1 MANLITSGRFL
12 LLFLL
17 VAMAYFAPPKAQLL
31 NPALLIVI
39 IALDGLDG
47 YVARKRGETS
57 VFGSV
62 YDIIVDRVVENVL
75 WVVLADLDLV
85 PVWVAIV
92 FITRGLMVDTIRSH
106 AATHGESA
114 FGMMRSPVGRFL
126 VAGRFMRGF
135 YGTVKAIAF
144 GWILAFQ
151 PVPALWPAFWTEWSA
166 LIQSITATL
175 VYVSVAV
182 CVLRG
187 VPVLVE
193 FYLSQLSAR
202 KPHASGG
209 PR

>member
-17 VAMAYFAPPKAQLL
+17 VAMAYFAPPAAQLF
-31 NPALLIVI
+31 NPLLLIVI
-39 IALDGLDG
+39 IVLDGVDG
-47 YVARKRGETS
+47 YVARKRNETS

-92 FITRGLMVDTIRSH
+92 FITRGLMVDTVRSH
-106 AATHGESA
+106 AASEGESA
-114 FGMMRSPVGRFL
+114 FGMMRTPLGRFL
-126 VAGRFMRGF
+126 VAGRFMRGV
-135 YGTVKAIAF
+135 YGTVKAFAF

-151 PVPALWPAFWTEWSA
+151 PVPELWPSFWSGWSHP
-166 LIQSITATL
+166 ITVIGAAL

-187 VPVLVE
+187 IPVLAE
-193 FYLSQLSAR
+193 FYLSHLLHKSR
-202 KPHASGG
+202 GYGES
-209 PR
+209 R